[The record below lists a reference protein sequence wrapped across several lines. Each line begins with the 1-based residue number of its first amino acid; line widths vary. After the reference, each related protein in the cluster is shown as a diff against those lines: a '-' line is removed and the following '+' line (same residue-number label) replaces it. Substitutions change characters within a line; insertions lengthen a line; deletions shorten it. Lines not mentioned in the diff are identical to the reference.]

1 MPYRDIALVSIYG
14 LYGTLYVEKAGN
26 GEGVSVQAEGPEVKV
41 KVVDGCWL
49 QICPEGQELEIRR
62 AARTEITAWG
72 TQLGAVDV
80 ITRMR
85 WLTDSGPQ
93 VRARTSAGGQA
104 AIRMTAPPGTQV
116 ELIDCYGLVKYARG
130 WHRVRGSGRFGI
142 H

>member
-14 LYGTLYVEKAGN
+14 LHGTLYVEKAGN

-49 QICPEGQELEIRR
+49 QICPEGQELVIRR

-72 TQLGAVDV
+72 TQRGAVDV

-93 VRARTSAGGQA
+93 VRARTSAGG
-104 AIRMTAPPGTQV
+104 RR
-116 ELIDCYGLVKYARG
+116 L
-130 WHRVRGSGRFGI
+130 SG
-142 H
+142 